1 MSDRKRR
8 YKMVIPFVV
17 LFCLL
22 LFSFTAGAAE
32 SGTRVVRVG
41 YPIQQGF
48 TEIDENGNYSG
59 YTYDYLQE
67 IARYTN
73 WEYEFFTMEGTL
85 NEQLS
90 EMLTMLING
99 DLDLMGAMN
108 YSDGLAAILDYPE
121 YSYGTAHK
129 TLSVLKDNLEY
140 TEFDYES
147 FDNIRVAVVSYDGK
161 EDEKLNSFAKMNGFH
176 VNQVLCSSGEE
187 QSEQLR
193 SGNVDAIL
201 GMDVALRNSEVRV
214 ISRFD
219 SRPFYFGVTKGNQEV
234 AGALN
239 KAMEIITSTNPY
251 LSAEL
256 NKKYFTGDEGL
267 VLSNSELEYIGQK
280 KTIRAGVMLGRAPLQ
295 YQAKNGEIRGISI
308 EVLKYI
314 EEQTGLTYEIVP
326 FHNWEEY
333 SRAVEEGTIDMV
345 IGIVDDY
352 EGAGSDSCALTLP
365 YLSVPLQLIMND
377 KVEKLADMSGKK
389 LALQKSL
396 LKEQN
401 TAGEVLYYDN
411 IEGCMEAVHKGEA
424 DYCYGNSYAVQY
436 YMAGHNYK
444 NLLTFAQSEN
454 WSQKYCFGIRRPV
467 DIMLLSIMNKVIRVL
482 PEERINRFLYEN
494 AYDAGDLTFSEYVL
508 RNPEQSVLYLALFL
522 LVVITAVFIT
532 VEIARRRNMARKA
545 LENQRYEQL
554 SELSNEFL
562 YEYNIRE
569 GTLNLTEQTAGFLGC
584 GRKIQ
589 KPETMVQ
596 KYPVFGYMISQEEN
610 NTEHECLLPG
620 GKVRWLK
627 VISKMVLD
635 TTGRPWYA
643 VGKLIDIQMEREIK
657 TQLEARAQRDSL
669 TGVYNSAT
677 SHQLMRQVLEE
688 EDRNG
693 TGAMIIMD
701 IDYFKQINDYLGHYT
716 GDQVLKETAEILQ
729 ACFRTDDI
737 VGRLGGDEFVVFMK
751 AVSDSEIVKQRC
763 TEVLD
768 RVKEV
773 TMEKHGK
780 EVTLSIGAAMA
791 GGETDYDVLYR
802 KADQALYQIKKHGR
816 SGVLVME

>member
-8 YKMVIPFVV
+8 YKMVIPFVI

-620 GKVRWLK
+620 GNVRWLK

>member
-1 MSDRKRR
+1 
-8 YKMVIPFVV
+8 
-17 LFCLL
+17 
-22 LFSFTAGAAE
+22 
-32 SGTRVVRVG
+32 
-41 YPIQQGF
+41 
-48 TEIDENGNYSG
+48 
-59 YTYDYLQE
+59 
-67 IARYTN
+67 
-73 WEYEFFTMEGTL
+73 
-85 NEQLS
+85 
-90 EMLTMLING
+90 
-99 DLDLMGAMN
+99 
-108 YSDGLAAILDYPE
+108 
-121 YSYGTAHK
+121 
-129 TLSVLKDNLEY
+129 
-140 TEFDYES
+140 
-147 FDNIRVAVVSYDGK
+147 
-161 EDEKLNSFAKMNGFH
+161 
-176 VNQVLCSSGEE
+176 
-187 QSEQLR
+187 
-193 SGNVDAIL
+193 
-201 GMDVALRNSEVRV
+201 
-214 ISRFD
+214 
-219 SRPFYFGVTKGNQEV
+219 
-234 AGALN
+234 
-239 KAMEIITSTNPY
+239 
-251 LSAEL
+251 
-256 NKKYFTGDEGL
+256 
-267 VLSNSELEYIGQK
+267 
-280 KTIRAGVMLGRAPLQ
+280 MLGRAPLQ

-308 EVLKYI
+308 AVLKYI
-314 EEQTGLTYEIVP
+314 EEQTGLTFEIIP
-326 FHNWEEY
+326 FYNWEEY
-333 SRAVEEGTIDMV
+333 SRAVEEGTVDMAV
-345 IGIVDDY
+345 GIVDDY
-352 EGAGSDSCALTLP
+352 EGTGTVSCALTVP

-377 KVEKLADMSGKK
+377 KVEKLADMSGKR

-454 WSQKYCFGIRRPV
+454 SSQKYCFGIRRPV

-494 AYDAGDLTFSEYVL
+494 VYDSGDLTFSEYVM

-522 LVVITAVFIT
+522 LVVVTAVFIT

-584 GRKIQ
+584 ERKIQ
-589 KPETMVQ
+589 NPETMEQ
-596 KYPVFGYMISQEEN
+596 KYPVFGYMISQKEN

-620 GKVRWLK
+620 GNVRWLK

-657 TQLEARAQRDSL
+657 TQLEAKAQRDSL

-677 SHQLMRQVLEE
+677 SHQLIRQVLAE

-716 GDQVLKETAEILQ
+716 GDQVLEETAEILQ

-737 VGRLGGDEFVVFMK
+737 AGRLGGDEFVVFMK
-751 AVSDSEIVKQRC
+751 AVSDPEIVKQRC
-763 TEVLD
+763 FEVLD
-768 RVKEV
+768 RVKAV

>member
-1 MSDRKRR
+1 M
-8 YKMVIPFVV
+8 
-17 LFCLL
+17 
-22 LFSFTAGAAE
+22 
-32 SGTRVVRVG
+32 
-41 YPIQQGF
+41 
-48 TEIDENGNYSG
+48 
-59 YTYDYLQE
+59 
-67 IARYTN
+67 
-73 WEYEFFTMEGTL
+73 
-85 NEQLS
+85 
-90 EMLTMLING
+90 
-99 DLDLMGAMN
+99 
-108 YSDGLAAILDYPE
+108 
-121 YSYGTAHK
+121 
-129 TLSVLKDNLEY
+129 
-140 TEFDYES
+140 
-147 FDNIRVAVVSYDGK
+147 AV
-161 EDEKLNSFAKMNGFH
+161 
-176 VNQVLCSSGEE
+176 
-187 QSEQLR
+187 
-193 SGNVDAIL
+193 
-201 GMDVALRNSEVRV
+201 
-214 ISRFD
+214 
-219 SRPFYFGVTKGNQEV
+219 
-234 AGALN
+234 
-239 KAMEIITSTNPY
+239 
-251 LSAEL
+251 
-256 NKKYFTGDEGL
+256 
-267 VLSNSELEYIGQK
+267 
-280 KTIRAGVMLGRAPLQ
+280 
-295 YQAKNGEIRGISI
+295 
-308 EVLKYI
+308 
-314 EEQTGLTYEIVP
+314 
-326 FHNWEEY
+326 
-333 SRAVEEGTIDMV
+333 
-345 IGIVDDY
+345 GIVDDY
-352 EGAGSDSCALTLP
+352 EGTGSDSCALTVP

-377 KVEKLADMSGKK
+377 KVEKLADMSGKR

-454 WSQKYCFGIRRPV
+454 SSQKYCFGIRRPV

-494 AYDAGDLTFSEYVL
+494 VYDSGDLTFSEYVM

-522 LVVITAVFIT
+522 LVVVTAVFIT

-584 GRKIQ
+584 ERKIQ
-589 KPETMVQ
+589 NPETMEQ
-596 KYPVFGYMISQEEN
+596 KYPVFGSMISQKEN

-620 GKVRWLK
+620 GNVRWLK

-657 TQLEARAQRDSL
+657 TQLEAKAQRDSL

-677 SHQLMRQVLEE
+677 SHQLIRQVLAE

-716 GDQVLKETAEILQ
+716 GDQVLEETAEILQ

-737 VGRLGGDEFVVFMK
+737 AGRLGGDEFVVFMK
-751 AVSDSEIVKQRC
+751 AVSDPEIVKQRC
-763 TEVLD
+763 FEVLD
-768 RVKEV
+768 RVKAV

>member
-589 KPETMVQ
+589 KPETMAQ

>member
-8 YKMVIPFVV
+8 YKMMIPFVV

-41 YPIQQGF
+41 YPIQPGF

-73 WEYEFFTMEGTL
+73 WEYDFVTMEGSLSDQL
-85 NEQLS
+85 NGL
-90 EMLTMLING
+90 LTMLLNG
-99 DLDLMGAMN
+99 EIDLMGAMN
-108 YSDGLAAILDYPE
+108 YSEGLAKSFDYPE

-129 TLSVLKDNLEY
+129 TISVLKDNLEY
-140 TEFDYES
+140 TEFDYDS
-147 FDNIRVAVVSYDGK
+147 FDNIRIAVVSLDGL
-161 EDEKLNSFAKMNGFH
+161 EDEKLNSFAKMNGFR
-176 VNQVLCSSGEE
+176 VKQVLCHTSK
-187 QSEQLR
+187 EQLEKLEA
-193 SGNVDAIL
+193 GEVDAIL
-201 GMDVALRNSEVRV
+201 GMDVALKDKELRV

-234 AGALN
+234 AGELN
-239 KAMEIITSTNPY
+239 KAMEIITSTNSY

-256 NKKYFTGDEGL
+256 NKKYFTGNDGL
-267 VLSNSELEYIGQK
+267 VLSNSELEYIEQK
-280 KTIRAGVMLGRAPLQ
+280 KNVRAGVMLGRAPLQ
-295 YQAKNGEIRGISI
+295 YQAKNGEIKGISI
-308 EVLKYI
+308 EILKYI
-314 EEQTGLTYEIVP
+314 EDLTGLKYEIVP

-333 SRAVEEGTIDMV
+333 SKAMKEGTIDLV
-345 IGIVDDY
+345 VGIVDDY
-352 EGAGSDSCALTLP
+352 EEIEAGSCALTLP

-377 KVEKLADMSGKK
+377 KVEKLADMSENR

-396 LKEQN
+396 QGDQSVQ
-401 TAGEVLYYDN
+401 GEVLYYDS
-411 IEGCMEAVHKGEA
+411 IEECIDAVHKGVA

-436 YMAGHNYK
+436 YMASHNYK
-444 NLLTFAQSEN
+444 NLLTFVQSET

-494 AYDAGDLTFSEYVL
+494 AYDAGDLTFTEYVM
-508 RNPEQSVLYLALFL
+508 RNPEQSVLYLSLFL
-522 LVVITAVFIT
+522 LVVVTAVFIT

-569 GTLNLTEQTAGFLGC
+569 GSLNLTEQTAGFLGC
-584 GRKIQ
+584 ERKIQ
-589 KPETMVQ
+589 NPETMEQ
-596 KYPVFGYMISQEEN
+596 KYPVFGYMITQEEN

-620 GKVRWLK
+620 GNVRWLK

-657 TQLEARAQRDSL
+657 TQLEAKAQRDSL

-677 SHQLMRQVLEE
+677 SHQLMRQVLVE

-716 GDQVLKETAEILQ
+716 GDQVLEETAEILQ

-737 VGRLGGDEFVVFMK
+737 VGRLGGDEFMVFMK
-751 AVSDSEIVKQRC
+751 AVSDPEIVKQRC
-763 TEVLD
+763 IEVLD
-768 RVKEV
+768 RVKAV

-780 EVTLSIGAAMA
+780 EVTLSIGVAMA

>member
-85 NEQLS
+85 DEQLS

-108 YSDGLAAILDYPE
+108 YTDGLAAILDYPE

-147 FDNIRVAVVSYDGK
+147 FDNIRVAVVSFDGK

-176 VNQVLCSSGEE
+176 VNQVLCSTEE
-187 QSEQLR
+187 KQLELLR
-193 SGNVDAIL
+193 AGNVDAML
-201 GMDVALRNSEVRV
+201 GMDVALRNSELRV

-219 SRPFYFGVTKGNQEV
+219 SRLFYFGVTKGNQEV

-239 KAMEIITSTNPY
+239 KAMEIITTTNPY

-256 NKKYFTGDEGL
+256 NKKYFTGEEGL
-267 VLSNSELEYIGQK
+267 VLSNSELEYIGRK

-345 IGIVDDY
+345 IGIADDY
-352 EGAGSDSCALTLP
+352 EGTGSDSCALTLP

-377 KVEKLADMSGKK
+377 KVEKLADMSGNR

-396 LKEQN
+396 LKDSISME
-401 TAGEVLYYDN
+401 EVLYYDN
-411 IEGCMEAVHKGEA
+411 TEGCMEAVHKGEA
-424 DYCYGNSYAVQY
+424 DYCYGNSYAVQFY
-436 YMAGHNYK
+436 IASHNYK

-454 WSQKYCFGIRRPV
+454 WTQKYCFGIRRPV

-482 PEERINRFLYEN
+482 PEESINRFLYEN
-494 AYDAGDLTFSEYVL
+494 AYDAGELTLSEYVM
-508 RNPEQSVLYLALFL
+508 RNPEQSVLYMALFL
-522 LVVITAVFIT
+522 LVVVTAVFIT

-569 GTLNLTEQTAGFLGC
+569 GALNLTEQTAGFLGC

-589 KPETMVQ
+589 NPETMEQ
-596 KYPVFGYMISQEEN
+596 RYPVFGYMISQKEN

-620 GKVRWLK
+620 GNVRWLK

-657 TQLEARAQRDSL
+657 TQLEAKAQRDSL

-677 SHQLMRQVLEE
+677 SHQLMRQVLVE

-716 GDQVLKETAEILQ
+716 GDQVLEETAEILQ

-751 AVSDSEIVKQRC
+751 TVSDPEIVKQRC

-768 RVKEV
+768 RVKDV

-791 GGETDYDVLYR
+791 GGEMDYDVLYR

>member
-333 SRAVEEGTIDMV
+333 SRAVEEGTVDMV

>member
-1 MSDRKRR
+1 MSDRKWR
-8 YKMVIPFVV
+8 YKMVIPFAA

-32 SGTRVVRVG
+32 NGTRVVRVG

-85 NEQLS
+85 DEQLS

-108 YSDGLAAILDYPE
+108 YTDGLAAILDYPE

-176 VNQVLCSSGEE
+176 VNQVLCSTSAE

-193 SGNVDAIL
+193 SGNVDAML
-201 GMDVALRNSEVRV
+201 GMDVALENSELRV

-267 VLSNSELEYIGQK
+267 VLSNSELEYIGRK

-314 EEQTGLTYEIVP
+314 EEQTGLMYEIVP

-352 EGAGSDSCALTLP
+352 EGTGADSCALTLP
-365 YLSVPLQLIMND
+365 YLSVSLQLIMND
-377 KVEKLADMSGKK
+377 KVENLAKMSGKR

-396 LKEQN
+396 LKDQD
-401 TAGEVLYYDN
+401 TTGEPLYYDS
-411 IEGCMEAVHKGEA
+411 IEECMEAVHKGEA

-436 YMAGHNYK
+436 YLAAHNYK

-454 WSQKYCFGIRRPV
+454 WTQKYCFGIRRPV

-482 PEERINRFLYEN
+482 PEDRVNHFLYEN
-494 AYDAGDLTFSEYVL
+494 VYDAGDLTFSEYVM

-522 LVVITAVFIT
+522 LVVVTAVFIT

-569 GTLNLTEQTAGFLGC
+569 GILNLTEQTAGFLGC
-584 GRKIQ
+584 ERKIQ
-589 KPETMVQ
+589 NPETMKQ
-596 KYPVFGYMISQEEN
+596 KFPVFSYMISQEEN

-620 GKVRWLK
+620 GNVRWLK

-657 TQLEARAQRDSL
+657 DQLEAKAQRDSL

-677 SHQLMRQVLEE
+677 SHQLMRQVLVE

-693 TGAMIIMD
+693 AGAMIIMD

-716 GDQVLKETAEILQ
+716 GDQVLEETAEILQ
-729 ACFRTDDI
+729 ACFRTEDI

-751 AVSDSEIVKQRC
+751 AVSDPEIVKQRC

-791 GGETDYDVLYR
+791 GGEKDYDVLYR

-816 SGVLVME
+816 SGVLVVE

>member
-508 RNPEQSVLYLALFL
+508 RNPEQSVLCW
-522 LVVITAVFIT
+522 
-532 VEIARRRNMARKA
+532 
-545 LENQRYEQL
+545 
-554 SELSNEFL
+554 S
-562 YEYNIRE
+562 
-569 GTLNLTEQTAGFLGC
+569 
-584 GRKIQ
+584 
-589 KPETMVQ
+589 
-596 KYPVFGYMISQEEN
+596 
-610 NTEHECLLPG
+610 
-620 GKVRWLK
+620 
-627 VISKMVLD
+627 
-635 TTGRPWYA
+635 
-643 VGKLIDIQMEREIK
+643 
-657 TQLEARAQRDSL
+657 
-669 TGVYNSAT
+669 
-677 SHQLMRQVLEE
+677 
-688 EDRNG
+688 
-693 TGAMIIMD
+693 
-701 IDYFKQINDYLGHYT
+701 
-716 GDQVLKETAEILQ
+716 
-729 ACFRTDDI
+729 
-737 VGRLGGDEFVVFMK
+737 
-751 AVSDSEIVKQRC
+751 
-763 TEVLD
+763 
-768 RVKEV
+768 
-773 TMEKHGK
+773 
-780 EVTLSIGAAMA
+780 
-791 GGETDYDVLYR
+791 
-802 KADQALYQIKKHGR
+802 
-816 SGVLVME
+816 

>member
-8 YKMVIPFVV
+8 YKMVSPFVV

-85 NEQLS
+85 DEQLS

-147 FDNIRVAVVSYDGK
+147 FDNIRVAVVSFDGR

-176 VNQVLCSSGEE
+176 VNQVLCSTGEE
-187 QSEQLR
+187 SLEQLHA
-193 SGNVDAIL
+193 GNVDAML
-201 GMDVALRNSEVRV
+201 GMDVALRNSELRV

-239 KAMEIITSTNPY
+239 KAMEIITTTNPY

-267 VLSNSELEYIGQK
+267 VLSNSELEYIGRK

-333 SRAVEEGTIDMV
+333 SRAVEEGTVDMV

-352 EGAGSDSCALTLP
+352 EGTGSDSCALTLP

-377 KVEKLADMSGKK
+377 KVEKLADMSGKR

-411 IEGCMEAVHKGEA
+411 IEGCMEAVHEGDA

-494 AYDAGDLTFSEYVL
+494 AYDAGDLTLTEYVM

-522 LVVITAVFIT
+522 LVVVTAVFIT

-584 GRKIQ
+584 ERKIQ
-589 KPETMVQ
+589 NPETMEQ

-620 GKVRWLK
+620 GNVRWLK

-657 TQLEARAQRDSL
+657 TQLEAKAQRDSL

-677 SHQLMRQVLEE
+677 SHQLIRQVLAE

-716 GDQVLKETAEILQ
+716 GDQVLEETAEILQ

-751 AVSDSEIVKQRC
+751 AVSDPEIVKQRC
-763 TEVLD
+763 CEVLD
-768 RVKEV
+768 RVKDV

>member
-1 MSDRKRR
+1 MSDRKWR
-8 YKMVIPFVV
+8 YKMVIPFAA

-32 SGTRVVRVG
+32 NGTRVVRVG

-85 NEQLS
+85 DEQLS

-108 YSDGLAAILDYPE
+108 YTDGLAAILDYPE

-176 VNQVLCSSGEE
+176 VNQVLCSTSAE

-193 SGNVDAIL
+193 SGNVDAML
-201 GMDVALRNSEVRV
+201 GMDVALENSELRV

-267 VLSNSELEYIGQK
+267 VLSNSELEYIGRK

-314 EEQTGLTYEIVP
+314 EEQTGLMYEIVP

-352 EGAGSDSCALTLP
+352 EGTGADSCALTLP
-365 YLSVPLQLIMND
+365 YLSVSLQLIMND
-377 KVEKLADMSGKK
+377 KVENLAKMSGKR

-396 LKEQN
+396 LKDQD
-401 TAGEVLYYDN
+401 TTGEPLYYDS
-411 IEGCMEAVHKGEA
+411 IEECMEAVHKGEA

-436 YMAGHNYK
+436 YLAAHNYK

-454 WSQKYCFGIRRPV
+454 WTQKYCFGIRRPV

-482 PEERINRFLYEN
+482 PEDRVNHFLYEN
-494 AYDAGDLTFSEYVL
+494 VYDAGDLTFSEYVM

-522 LVVITAVFIT
+522 LAVVTAVFIT

-569 GTLNLTEQTAGFLGC
+569 GILNLTEQTAGFLGC
-584 GRKIQ
+584 ERKIQ
-589 KPETMVQ
+589 NPETMKQ
-596 KYPVFGYMISQEEN
+596 KFPVFSYMISQEEN

-620 GKVRWLK
+620 GNVRWLK

-657 TQLEARAQRDSL
+657 DQLEAKAQRDSL

-677 SHQLMRQVLEE
+677 SHQLMRQVLVE

-693 TGAMIIMD
+693 AGAMIIMD

-716 GDQVLKETAEILQ
+716 GDQVLEETAEILQ
-729 ACFRTDDI
+729 ACFRTEDI

-751 AVSDSEIVKQRC
+751 AVSDPEIVKQRC

-791 GGETDYDVLYR
+791 GGEKDYDVLYR

-816 SGVLVME
+816 SGVLVVE

>member
-1 MSDRKRR
+1 MSDRKWR
-8 YKMVIPFVV
+8 YKMVIPFAA

-32 SGTRVVRVG
+32 NGTRVVRVG

-85 NEQLS
+85 DEQLS

-108 YSDGLAAILDYPE
+108 YTDGLAAILDYPE

-176 VNQVLCSSGEE
+176 VNQVLCSTSAE

-193 SGNVDAIL
+193 SGNVDAML
-201 GMDVALRNSEVRV
+201 GMDVALENSELRV

-267 VLSNSELEYIGQK
+267 VLSNSELEYIGRK

-314 EEQTGLTYEIVP
+314 EEQTGLMYEIVP

-352 EGAGSDSCALTLP
+352 EGTGADSCALTLP
-365 YLSVPLQLIMND
+365 YLSVSLQLIMND
-377 KVEKLADMSGKK
+377 KVENLAKMSGKR

-396 LKEQN
+396 LKDQD
-401 TAGEVLYYDN
+401 TTGEPLYYDS
-411 IEGCMEAVHKGEA
+411 IEECMEAVHKGEA

-436 YMAGHNYK
+436 YLAAHNYK

-454 WSQKYCFGIRRPV
+454 WTQKYCFGIRRPV

-482 PEERINRFLYEN
+482 PEDRVNHFLYEN
-494 AYDAGDLTFSEYVL
+494 VYDAGDLTFSEYVM

-522 LVVITAVFIT
+522 LAVVTAVFIT

-569 GTLNLTEQTAGFLGC
+569 GILNLTEQTAGFLGC
-584 GRKIQ
+584 ERKIQ
-589 KPETMVQ
+589 NPETMKQ
-596 KYPVFGYMISQEEN
+596 KFPVFSYMISQEEN

-620 GKVRWLK
+620 GNVRWLK

-657 TQLEARAQRDSL
+657 DQLEAKAQRDSL

-677 SHQLMRQVLEE
+677 SHQLMRQVLVE

-693 TGAMIIMD
+693 AGAMIIMD

-716 GDQVLKETAEILQ
+716 GDQVLEETAEILQ
-729 ACFRTDDI
+729 ACFRTEDI

-751 AVSDSEIVKQRC
+751 AVSDPEIVKQRC

-791 GGETDYDVLYR
+791 GGEKDYDVLYR

-816 SGVLVME
+816 SGGLVME

>member
-1 MSDRKRR
+1 MSDRKWR
-8 YKMVIPFVV
+8 YKMVIPFAA

-32 SGTRVVRVG
+32 NGTRVVRVG

-85 NEQLS
+85 DEQLS

-108 YSDGLAAILDYPE
+108 YTDGLAAILDYPE

-176 VNQVLCSSGEE
+176 VNQVLCSTSAE

-201 GMDVALRNSEVRV
+201 GMDVALENSELRV

-267 VLSNSELEYIGQK
+267 VLSNSELEYIGRK

-314 EEQTGLTYEIVP
+314 EEQTGLMYEIVP

-352 EGAGSDSCALTLP
+352 EGTGADSCALTLP
-365 YLSVPLQLIMND
+365 YLSVSLQLIMND
-377 KVEKLADMSGKK
+377 KVENLAKMSGKR

-396 LKEQN
+396 LKDQD
-401 TAGEVLYYDN
+401 TTGEPLYYDS
-411 IEGCMEAVHKGEA
+411 IEECMEAVHKGEA

-436 YMAGHNYK
+436 YLAAHNYK

-454 WSQKYCFGIRRPV
+454 WTQKYCFGIRRPV

-482 PEERINRFLYEN
+482 PEDRVNHFLYEN
-494 AYDAGDLTFSEYVL
+494 VYDAGDLTFSEYVM

-522 LVVITAVFIT
+522 LAVVTAVFIT

-569 GTLNLTEQTAGFLGC
+569 GILNLTEQTAGFLGC
-584 GRKIQ
+584 ERKIQ
-589 KPETMVQ
+589 NPETMKQ
-596 KYPVFGYMISQEEN
+596 KFPVFSYMISQEEN

-620 GKVRWLK
+620 GNVRWLK

-657 TQLEARAQRDSL
+657 DQLEAKAQRDSL

-677 SHQLMRQVLEE
+677 SHQLMRQVLVE

-693 TGAMIIMD
+693 AGAMIIMD

-716 GDQVLKETAEILQ
+716 GDQVLEETAEILQ
-729 ACFRTDDI
+729 ACFRTEDI

-751 AVSDSEIVKQRC
+751 AVSDPEIVKQRC

-791 GGETDYDVLYR
+791 GGEKDYDVLYR

-816 SGVLVME
+816 SGVLVVE

>member
-8 YKMVIPFVV
+8 YKMVFPFVV

-85 NEQLS
+85 DEQLS

-108 YSDGLAAILDYPE
+108 YTDGLAAILDYPE

-147 FDNIRVAVVSYDGK
+147 FDNIRVAVVSFDGK

-176 VNQVLCSSGEE
+176 VNQVLCSTEE
-187 QSEQLR
+187 KQLELLR
-193 SGNVDAIL
+193 AGNVDAML
-201 GMDVALRNSEVRV
+201 GMDVALRNSELRV

-219 SRPFYFGVTKGNQEV
+219 SRLFYFGVTKGNQEV

-239 KAMEIITSTNPY
+239 KAMEIITTTNPY

-256 NKKYFTGDEGL
+256 NKKYFTGEEGL
-267 VLSNSELEYIGQK
+267 VLSNSELEYIGRK

-345 IGIVDDY
+345 IGIADDY
-352 EGAGSDSCALTLP
+352 EGTGSDSCALTLP

-377 KVEKLADMSGKK
+377 KVEKLADMSGNR

-396 LKEQN
+396 LKDSISME
-401 TAGEVLYYDN
+401 EVLYYDN
-411 IEGCMEAVHKGEA
+411 TEGCMEAVHKGEA
-424 DYCYGNSYAVQY
+424 DYCYGNSYAVQFY
-436 YMAGHNYK
+436 IASHNYK

-454 WSQKYCFGIRRPV
+454 WTQKYCFGIRRPV

-482 PEERINRFLYEN
+482 PEESINRFLYEN
-494 AYDAGDLTFSEYVL
+494 AYDAGDLTLSEYVM
-508 RNPEQSVLYLALFL
+508 RNPEQSVLYMALFL
-522 LVVITAVFIT
+522 LVVVTAVFIT

-569 GTLNLTEQTAGFLGC
+569 GALNLTEQTAGFLGC

-589 KPETMVQ
+589 NPETMEQ
-596 KYPVFGYMISQEEN
+596 RYPVFGYMISQKEN

-620 GKVRWLK
+620 GNVRWLK

-657 TQLEARAQRDSL
+657 TQLEAKAQRDSL

-677 SHQLMRQVLEE
+677 SHQLMRQVLVE

-716 GDQVLKETAEILQ
+716 GDQVLEETAEILQ

-751 AVSDSEIVKQRC
+751 TVSDPEIVKQRC

-768 RVKEV
+768 RVKDV

-791 GGETDYDVLYR
+791 GGEMDYDVLYR

>member
-1 MSDRKRR
+1 MSDRKWR
-8 YKMVIPFVV
+8 YKMVIPFAA

-32 SGTRVVRVG
+32 NGTRVVRVG

-85 NEQLS
+85 DEQLS

-108 YSDGLAAILDYPE
+108 YTDGLAAILDYPE

-176 VNQVLCSSGEE
+176 VNQVLCSTSAE

-193 SGNVDAIL
+193 SGNVDAML
-201 GMDVALRNSEVRV
+201 GMDVALENSELRV

-267 VLSNSELEYIGQK
+267 VLSNSELEYIGRK

-314 EEQTGLTYEIVP
+314 EEQTGLMYEIVP

-352 EGAGSDSCALTLP
+352 EGTGADSCALTLP
-365 YLSVPLQLIMND
+365 YLSVSLQLIMND
-377 KVEKLADMSGKK
+377 KVENLAKMSGKR

-396 LKEQN
+396 LKDQD
-401 TAGEVLYYDN
+401 TTGEPLYYDS
-411 IEGCMEAVHKGEA
+411 IEECMEAVHKGEA

-436 YMAGHNYK
+436 YLAAHNYK

-454 WSQKYCFGIRRPV
+454 WTQKYCFGIRRPV
-467 DIMLLSIMNKVIRVL
+467 L
-482 PEERINRFLYEN
+482 
-494 AYDAGDLTFSEYVL
+494 
-508 RNPEQSVLYLALFL
+508 
-522 LVVITAVFIT
+522 
-532 VEIARRRNMARKA
+532 
-545 LENQRYEQL
+545 
-554 SELSNEFL
+554 
-562 YEYNIRE
+562 
-569 GTLNLTEQTAGFLGC
+569 
-584 GRKIQ
+584 
-589 KPETMVQ
+589 
-596 KYPVFGYMISQEEN
+596 
-610 NTEHECLLPG
+610 
-620 GKVRWLK
+620 
-627 VISKMVLD
+627 
-635 TTGRPWYA
+635 
-643 VGKLIDIQMEREIK
+643 
-657 TQLEARAQRDSL
+657 
-669 TGVYNSAT
+669 
-677 SHQLMRQVLEE
+677 
-688 EDRNG
+688 
-693 TGAMIIMD
+693 
-701 IDYFKQINDYLGHYT
+701 
-716 GDQVLKETAEILQ
+716 
-729 ACFRTDDI
+729 
-737 VGRLGGDEFVVFMK
+737 
-751 AVSDSEIVKQRC
+751 
-763 TEVLD
+763 
-768 RVKEV
+768 
-773 TMEKHGK
+773 
-780 EVTLSIGAAMA
+780 
-791 GGETDYDVLYR
+791 
-802 KADQALYQIKKHGR
+802 
-816 SGVLVME
+816 

>member
-8 YKMVIPFVV
+8 YKMVFPFVV

-85 NEQLS
+85 DEQLS

-108 YSDGLAAILDYPE
+108 YTDGLAAILDYPE

-147 FDNIRVAVVSYDGK
+147 FDNIRVAVVSFDGK

-176 VNQVLCSSGEE
+176 VNQVLCSTEE
-187 QSEQLR
+187 KQLELLR
-193 SGNVDAIL
+193 AGNVDAML
-201 GMDVALRNSEVRV
+201 GMDVALRNSELRV

-219 SRPFYFGVTKGNQEV
+219 SRLFYFGVTKGNQEV

-239 KAMEIITSTNPY
+239 KAMEIITTTNPY

-256 NKKYFTGDEGL
+256 NKKYFTGEEGL
-267 VLSNSELEYIGQK
+267 VLSNSELEYIGRK

-345 IGIVDDY
+345 IGIADDY
-352 EGAGSDSCALTLP
+352 EGTGSDSCALTLP

-377 KVEKLADMSGKK
+377 KVEKLADMSGNR

-396 LKEQN
+396 LKDSISME
-401 TAGEVLYYDN
+401 EVLYYDN
-411 IEGCMEAVHKGEA
+411 TEGCMEAVHKGEA
-424 DYCYGNSYAVQY
+424 DYCYGNSYAVQFY
-436 YMAGHNYK
+436 IASHNYK

-454 WSQKYCFGIRRPV
+454 WAQKYCFGIRRPV

-482 PEERINRFLYEN
+482 PEESINRFLYEN
-494 AYDAGDLTFSEYVL
+494 AYDAGDLTLSEYVM
-508 RNPEQSVLYLALFL
+508 RNPEQSVLYMALFL
-522 LVVITAVFIT
+522 LVVVTAVFIT

-569 GTLNLTEQTAGFLGC
+569 GALNLTEQTAGFLGC

-589 KPETMVQ
+589 NPETMEQ
-596 KYPVFGYMISQEEN
+596 KYPVFGYMISQKEN

-620 GKVRWLK
+620 GNVRWLK

-657 TQLEARAQRDSL
+657 TQLEAKAQRDSL

-677 SHQLMRQVLEE
+677 SHQLMRQVLVE

-716 GDQVLKETAEILQ
+716 GDQVLEETAEILQ

-751 AVSDSEIVKQRC
+751 TVSDPEIVKQRC

-768 RVKEV
+768 RVKDV

-791 GGETDYDVLYR
+791 GGEMDYDVLYR

>member
-8 YKMVIPFVV
+8 YKMMIPFVV

-41 YPIQQGF
+41 YPIQPGF

-85 NEQLS
+85 DEQLS
-90 EMLTMLING
+90 GMLTMLING

-108 YSDGLAAILDYPE
+108 YSDRLAEILDFPE

-147 FDNIRVAVVSYDGK
+147 FDNIRVSVVSFDGK

-176 VNQVLCSSGEE
+176 VNQVLCSTGEE
-187 QSEQLR
+187 SLEQLQA
-193 SGNVDAIL
+193 GNVDAVL
-201 GMDVALRNSEVRV
+201 GMDVALRDSELRV

-239 KAMEIITSTNPY
+239 KAMEIITTTNPY

-267 VLSNSELEYIGQK
+267 VLSNLELEYIGQK

-308 EVLKYI
+308 AVLKYI
-314 EEQTGLTYEIVP
+314 EEQTGLTFEIIP
-326 FHNWEEY
+326 FYNWEEY
-333 SRAVEEGTIDMV
+333 SRAVEEGTVDMAV
-345 IGIVDDY
+345 GIVDDY
-352 EGAGSDSCALTLP
+352 EGTGTVSCALTVP

-377 KVEKLADMSGKK
+377 KVEKLADMSGKR

-454 WSQKYCFGIRRPV
+454 SSQKYCFGIRRPV

-494 AYDAGDLTFSEYVL
+494 VYDSGDLTFSEYVM

-522 LVVITAVFIT
+522 LVVVTAVFIT

-584 GRKIQ
+584 ERKIQ
-589 KPETMVQ
+589 NPETMEQ
-596 KYPVFGYMISQEEN
+596 KYPVFGYMISQKEN

-620 GKVRWLK
+620 GNVRWLK

-657 TQLEARAQRDSL
+657 TQLEAKAQRDSL

-677 SHQLMRQVLEE
+677 SHQLIRQVLAE

-716 GDQVLKETAEILQ
+716 GDQVLEETAEILQ

-737 VGRLGGDEFVVFMK
+737 AGRLGGDEFVVFMK
-751 AVSDSEIVKQRC
+751 AVSDPEIVKQRC
-763 TEVLD
+763 FEVLD
-768 RVKEV
+768 RVKAV

-780 EVTLSIGAAMA
+780 EVTLSIGFP
-791 GGETDYDVLYR
+791 ER
-802 KADQALYQIKKHGR
+802 CSCR
-816 SGVLVME
+816 RRR

>member
-8 YKMVIPFVV
+8 YKMVSPFVV

-85 NEQLS
+85 DEQLS

-108 YSDGLAAILDYPE
+108 YTDGLAAILDYPE

-147 FDNIRVAVVSYDGK
+147 FDNIRVAVVSFDGR

-176 VNQVLCSSGEE
+176 VNQVLCSTGEE
-187 QSEQLR
+187 SLEQLQA
-193 SGNVDAIL
+193 GNVDAML
-201 GMDVALRNSEVRV
+201 GMDVALRNSELRV

-239 KAMEIITSTNPY
+239 KAMEIITTTNPY

-267 VLSNSELEYIGQK
+267 VLSNSELEYIGRK

-333 SRAVEEGTIDMV
+333 SRAVEEGTVDMV

-352 EGAGSDSCALTLP
+352 EGTGSDSCALTLP

-377 KVEKLADMSGKK
+377 KVEKLADMSGKR

-401 TAGEVLYYDN
+401 TGGEVLYYDN
-411 IEGCMEAVHKGEA
+411 IEGCMEAVHEGDA

-436 YMAGHNYK
+436 YMAGHDYK

-494 AYDAGDLTFSEYVL
+494 AYDAGELTFSEYVM

-522 LVVITAVFIT
+522 LVVVTAVFIT

-584 GRKIQ
+584 ERKIQ
-589 KPETMVQ
+589 NPETMEQ
-596 KYPVFGYMISQEEN
+596 KYPVFGYMISQKEN

-620 GKVRWLK
+620 GNVRWLK

-657 TQLEARAQRDSL
+657 TQLEAKAQRDSL

-677 SHQLMRQVLEE
+677 SHQLIRQVLAE

-716 GDQVLKETAEILQ
+716 GDQVLEETAEILQ

-751 AVSDSEIVKQRC
+751 AVSDPEIVKQRC
-763 TEVLD
+763 CEVLD
-768 RVKEV
+768 RVKDV

-816 SGVLVME
+816 SGVLVLE

>member
-1 MSDRKRR
+1 
-8 YKMVIPFVV
+8 MVIPFAA

-32 SGTRVVRVG
+32 NGTRVVRVG

-85 NEQLS
+85 DEQLS

-108 YSDGLAAILDYPE
+108 YTDGLAAILDYPE

-176 VNQVLCSSGEE
+176 VNQVLCSTSAE

-193 SGNVDAIL
+193 SGNVDAML
-201 GMDVALRNSEVRV
+201 GMDVALENSELRV

-267 VLSNSELEYIGQK
+267 VLSNSELEYIGRK

-314 EEQTGLTYEIVP
+314 EEQTGLMYEIVP

-352 EGAGSDSCALTLP
+352 EGTGADSCALTLP
-365 YLSVPLQLIMND
+365 YLSVSLQLIMND
-377 KVEKLADMSGKK
+377 KVENLAKMSGKR

-396 LKEQN
+396 LKDQD
-401 TAGEVLYYDN
+401 TTGEPLYYDS
-411 IEGCMEAVHKGEA
+411 IEECMEAVHKGEA

-436 YMAGHNYK
+436 YLAAHNYK

-454 WSQKYCFGIRRPV
+454 WTQKYCFGIRRPV

-482 PEERINRFLYEN
+482 PEDRVNHFLYEN
-494 AYDAGDLTFSEYVL
+494 VYDAGDLTFSEYVM

-522 LVVITAVFIT
+522 LAVVTAVFIT

-569 GTLNLTEQTAGFLGC
+569 GILNLTEQTAGFLGC
-584 GRKIQ
+584 ERKIQ
-589 KPETMVQ
+589 NPETMKQ
-596 KYPVFGYMISQEEN
+596 KFPVFSYMISQEEN

-620 GKVRWLK
+620 GNVRWLK

-657 TQLEARAQRDSL
+657 DQLEAKAQRDSL

-677 SHQLMRQVLEE
+677 SHQLMRQVLVE

-693 TGAMIIMD
+693 AGAMIIMD

-716 GDQVLKETAEILQ
+716 GDQVLEETAEILQ
-729 ACFRTDDI
+729 ACFRTEDI

-751 AVSDSEIVKQRC
+751 AVSDPEIVKQRC

-791 GGETDYDVLYR
+791 GGEKDYDVLYR

-816 SGVLVME
+816 SGVLVVE

>member
-8 YKMVIPFVV
+8 YKMMIPFVV

-41 YPIQQGF
+41 YPIQPGF

-85 NEQLS
+85 DEQLS
-90 EMLTMLING
+90 GMLTMLING

-108 YSDGLAAILDYPE
+108 YSDRLAEILDFPE

-147 FDNIRVAVVSYDGK
+147 FDNIRVSVVSFDGK

-176 VNQVLCSSGEE
+176 VNQVLCSKGEE
-187 QSEQLR
+187 SLEKLE
-193 SGNVDAIL
+193 SGNVDAVL
-201 GMDVALRNSEVRV
+201 GMDVALRDSELRV

-239 KAMEIITSTNPY
+239 KAMEIITTTNPY

-267 VLSNSELEYIGQK
+267 VLSNLELEYIGQK

-308 EVLKYI
+308 AVLKYI
-314 EEQTGLTYEIVP
+314 EEQTGLTFEIIP
-326 FHNWEEY
+326 FYIWEEY
-333 SRAVEEGTIDMV
+333 SRAVEEGTVDMAV
-345 IGIVDDY
+345 GIVDDY
-352 EGAGSDSCALTLP
+352 EGTGTVSCALTVP

-377 KVEKLADMSGKK
+377 KVEKLADMSGKR

-454 WSQKYCFGIRRPV
+454 SSQKYCFGIRRPV

-494 AYDAGDLTFSEYVL
+494 VYDSGDLTFSEYVM

-522 LVVITAVFIT
+522 LVVVTAVFIT

-584 GRKIQ
+584 ERKIQ
-589 KPETMVQ
+589 NPETMEQ
-596 KYPVFGYMISQEEN
+596 KYPVFGYMISQKEN

-620 GKVRWLK
+620 GNVRWLK

-657 TQLEARAQRDSL
+657 TQLEAKAQRDSL

-677 SHQLMRQVLEE
+677 SHQLIRQVLAE

-716 GDQVLKETAEILQ
+716 GDQVLEETAEILQ

-737 VGRLGGDEFVVFMK
+737 AGRLGGDEFVVFMK
-751 AVSDSEIVKQRC
+751 AVSDPEIVKQRC
-763 TEVLD
+763 FEVLD
-768 RVKEV
+768 RVKAV

>member
-1 MSDRKRR
+1 MSDRKWR
-8 YKMVIPFVV
+8 YKMMIPFAA

-32 SGTRVVRVG
+32 NGTRVVRVG

-85 NEQLS
+85 DEQLS

-108 YSDGLAAILDYPE
+108 YTDGLAAILDYPE

-176 VNQVLCSSGEE
+176 VNQVLCSTSAE

-193 SGNVDAIL
+193 SGNVDAML
-201 GMDVALRNSEVRV
+201 GMDVALENSELRV

-267 VLSNSELEYIGQK
+267 VLSNSELEYIGRK

-314 EEQTGLTYEIVP
+314 EEQTGLMYEIVP

-352 EGAGSDSCALTLP
+352 EGTGADSCALTLP
-365 YLSVPLQLIMND
+365 YLSVSLQLIMND
-377 KVEKLADMSGKK
+377 KVENLAKMSGKR

-396 LKEQN
+396 LKDQD
-401 TAGEVLYYDN
+401 TTGEPLYYDS
-411 IEGCMEAVHKGEA
+411 IEECMEAVHKGEA

-436 YMAGHNYK
+436 YLAAHNYK

-454 WSQKYCFGIRRPV
+454 WTQKYCFGIRRPV

-482 PEERINRFLYEN
+482 PEDRVNHFLYEN
-494 AYDAGDLTFSEYVL
+494 VYDAGDLTFSEYVM

-522 LVVITAVFIT
+522 LVVVTAVFIT

-569 GTLNLTEQTAGFLGC
+569 GILNLTEQTAGFLGC
-584 GRKIQ
+584 ERKIQ
-589 KPETMVQ
+589 NPETMKQ
-596 KYPVFGYMISQEEN
+596 KFPVFSYMISQEEN

-620 GKVRWLK
+620 GNVRWLK

-657 TQLEARAQRDSL
+657 DQLEAKAQRDSL

-677 SHQLMRQVLEE
+677 SHQLMRQVLVE

-693 TGAMIIMD
+693 AGAMIIMD

-716 GDQVLKETAEILQ
+716 GDQVLEETAEILQ
-729 ACFRTDDI
+729 ACFRTEDI

-751 AVSDSEIVKQRC
+751 AVSDPEIVKQRC

-768 RVKEV
+768 RVKDV

-791 GGETDYDVLYR
+791 GGEKDYDVLYR

-816 SGVLVME
+816 SGVLVVE

>member
-1 MSDRKRR
+1 MSDRKWR
-8 YKMVIPFVV
+8 YKMMIPFAA

-32 SGTRVVRVG
+32 NGTRVVRVG

-85 NEQLS
+85 DEQLS

-108 YSDGLAAILDYPE
+108 YTDGLAAILDYPE

-176 VNQVLCSSGEE
+176 VNQVLCSTSAE

-193 SGNVDAIL
+193 SGNVDAML
-201 GMDVALRNSEVRV
+201 GMDVALENSELRV

-267 VLSNSELEYIGQK
+267 VLSNSELEYIGRK

-314 EEQTGLTYEIVP
+314 EEQTGLMYEIVP

-352 EGAGSDSCALTLP
+352 EGTGADSCALTLP
-365 YLSVPLQLIMND
+365 YLSVSLQLIMND
-377 KVEKLADMSGKK
+377 KVENLAKMSGKR

-396 LKEQN
+396 LKDQD
-401 TAGEVLYYDN
+401 TTGEPLYYDS
-411 IEGCMEAVHKGEA
+411 IEECMEAVHKGEA

-436 YMAGHNYK
+436 YLAAHNYK

-454 WSQKYCFGIRRPV
+454 WTQKYCFGIRRPV

-482 PEERINRFLYEN
+482 PEDRVNHFLYEN
-494 AYDAGDLTFSEYVL
+494 VYDAGDLTFSEYVM

-522 LVVITAVFIT
+522 LAVVTAVFIT

-569 GTLNLTEQTAGFLGC
+569 GILNLTEQTAGFLGC
-584 GRKIQ
+584 ERKIQ
-589 KPETMVQ
+589 NPETMKQ
-596 KYPVFGYMISQEEN
+596 KFPVFSYMISQEEN

-620 GKVRWLK
+620 GNVRWLK

-657 TQLEARAQRDSL
+657 DQLEAKAQRDSL

-677 SHQLMRQVLEE
+677 SHQLMRQVLVE

-693 TGAMIIMD
+693 AGAMIIMD

-716 GDQVLKETAEILQ
+716 GDQVLEETAEILQ
-729 ACFRTDDI
+729 ACFRTEDI

-751 AVSDSEIVKQRC
+751 AVSDPEIVKQRC

-791 GGETDYDVLYR
+791 GGEKDYDVLYR

-816 SGVLVME
+816 SGVLVVE

>member
-1 MSDRKRR
+1 M
-8 YKMVIPFVV
+8 IPFAA

-32 SGTRVVRVG
+32 NGTRVVRVG

-85 NEQLS
+85 DEQLS

-108 YSDGLAAILDYPE
+108 YTDGLAAILDYPE

-176 VNQVLCSSGEE
+176 VNQVLCSTSAE

-193 SGNVDAIL
+193 SGNVDAML
-201 GMDVALRNSEVRV
+201 GMDVALENSELRV

-267 VLSNSELEYIGQK
+267 VLSNSELEYIGRK

-314 EEQTGLTYEIVP
+314 EEQTGLMYEIVP

-352 EGAGSDSCALTLP
+352 EGTGADSCALTLP
-365 YLSVPLQLIMND
+365 YLSVSLQLIMND
-377 KVEKLADMSGKK
+377 KVENLAKMSGKR

-396 LKEQN
+396 LKDQD
-401 TAGEVLYYDN
+401 TTGEPLYYDS
-411 IEGCMEAVHKGEA
+411 IEECMEAVHKGEA

-436 YMAGHNYK
+436 YLAAHNYK

-454 WSQKYCFGIRRPV
+454 WTQKYCFGIRRPV

-482 PEERINRFLYEN
+482 PEDRVNHFLYEN
-494 AYDAGDLTFSEYVL
+494 VYDAGDLTFSEYVM

-522 LVVITAVFIT
+522 LVVVTAVFIT

-569 GTLNLTEQTAGFLGC
+569 GILNLTEQTAGFLGC
-584 GRKIQ
+584 ERKIQ
-589 KPETMVQ
+589 NPETMKQ
-596 KYPVFGYMISQEEN
+596 KFPVFSYMISQEEN

-620 GKVRWLK
+620 GNVRWLK

-657 TQLEARAQRDSL
+657 DQLEAKAQRDSL

-677 SHQLMRQVLEE
+677 SHQLMRQVLVE

-693 TGAMIIMD
+693 AGAMIIMD

-716 GDQVLKETAEILQ
+716 GDQVLEETAEILQ
-729 ACFRTDDI
+729 ACFRTEDI

-751 AVSDSEIVKQRC
+751 AVSDPEIVKQRC

-768 RVKEV
+768 RVKDV

-791 GGETDYDVLYR
+791 GGEKDYDVLYR

-816 SGVLVME
+816 SGVLVVE

>member
-1 MSDRKRR
+1 
-8 YKMVIPFVV
+8 MVIPFVV

-333 SRAVEEGTIDMV
+333 SRAVEEGTVDMV

>member
-1 MSDRKRR
+1 
-8 YKMVIPFVV
+8 MVSPFVV

-85 NEQLS
+85 DEQLS

-108 YSDGLAAILDYPE
+108 YTDGLAAILDYPE

-147 FDNIRVAVVSYDGK
+147 FDNIRVAVVSFDGR

-176 VNQVLCSSGEE
+176 VNQVLCSTGEE
-187 QSEQLR
+187 SLEQLQA
-193 SGNVDAIL
+193 GNVDAML
-201 GMDVALRNSEVRV
+201 GMDVALRNSELRV

-239 KAMEIITSTNPY
+239 KAMEIITTTNPY

-267 VLSNSELEYIGQK
+267 VLSNSELEYIGRK

-333 SRAVEEGTIDMV
+333 SRAVEEGTVDMV

-352 EGAGSDSCALTLP
+352 EGTGSDSCALTLP

-377 KVEKLADMSGKK
+377 KVEKLADMSGKR

-401 TAGEVLYYDN
+401 TGGEVLYYDN
-411 IEGCMEAVHKGEA
+411 IEGCMEAVHEGDA

-436 YMAGHNYK
+436 YMAGHDYK

-494 AYDAGDLTFSEYVL
+494 AYDAGELTFSEYVM

-522 LVVITAVFIT
+522 LVVVTAVFIT

-562 YEYNIRE
+562 YESNIRE

-584 GRKIQ
+584 ERKIQ
-589 KPETMVQ
+589 NPETMEQ
-596 KYPVFGYMISQEEN
+596 KYPVFGYMISQKEN

-620 GKVRWLK
+620 GNVRWLK

-657 TQLEARAQRDSL
+657 TQLEAKAQRDSL

-677 SHQLMRQVLEE
+677 SHQLIRQVLAE

-701 IDYFKQINDYLGHYT
+701 ID
-716 GDQVLKETAEILQ
+716 
-729 ACFRTDDI
+729 
-737 VGRLGGDEFVVFMK
+737 
-751 AVSDSEIVKQRC
+751 
-763 TEVLD
+763 
-768 RVKEV
+768 
-773 TMEKHGK
+773 
-780 EVTLSIGAAMA
+780 
-791 GGETDYDVLYR
+791 
-802 KADQALYQIKKHGR
+802 
-816 SGVLVME
+816 

>member
-8 YKMVIPFVV
+8 YKMVSPFVV

-32 SGTRVVRVG
+32 RGTRVVRVG

-436 YMAGHNYK
+436 YMAGHDYK

-494 AYDAGDLTFSEYVL
+494 AYDAGELTFSEYVM

-522 LVVITAVFIT
+522 LVVVTAVFIT

-584 GRKIQ
+584 ERKIQ
-589 KPETMVQ
+589 NPETMEQ
-596 KYPVFGYMISQEEN
+596 KYPVFGYMISQKEN

-620 GKVRWLK
+620 GNVRWLK

-657 TQLEARAQRDSL
+657 TQLEAKAQRDSL

-677 SHQLMRQVLEE
+677 SHQLIRQVLAE

-716 GDQVLKETAEILQ
+716 GDQVLEETAEILQ

-751 AVSDSEIVKQRC
+751 AVSDPEIVKQRC
-763 TEVLD
+763 CEVLD
-768 RVKEV
+768 RVKDV

>member
-1 MSDRKRR
+1 
-8 YKMVIPFVV
+8 MVIPFAA

-32 SGTRVVRVG
+32 NGTRVVRVG

-85 NEQLS
+85 DEQLS

-108 YSDGLAAILDYPE
+108 YTDGLAAILDYPE

-176 VNQVLCSSGEE
+176 VNQVLCSTSAE

-193 SGNVDAIL
+193 SGNVDAML
-201 GMDVALRNSEVRV
+201 GMDVALENSELRV

-267 VLSNSELEYIGQK
+267 VLSNSELEYIGRK

-314 EEQTGLTYEIVP
+314 EEQTGLMYEIVP

-352 EGAGSDSCALTLP
+352 EGTGADSCALTLP
-365 YLSVPLQLIMND
+365 YLSVSLQLIMND
-377 KVEKLADMSGKK
+377 KVENLAKMSGKR

-396 LKEQN
+396 LKDQD
-401 TAGEVLYYDN
+401 TTGEPLYYDS
-411 IEGCMEAVHKGEA
+411 IEECMEAVHKGEA

-436 YMAGHNYK
+436 YLAAHNYK

-454 WSQKYCFGIRRPV
+454 WTQKYCFGIRRPV

-482 PEERINRFLYEN
+482 PEDRVNHFLYEN
-494 AYDAGDLTFSEYVL
+494 VYDAGDLTFSEYVM

-522 LVVITAVFIT
+522 LAVVTAVFIT

-569 GTLNLTEQTAGFLGC
+569 GILNLTEQTAGFLGC
-584 GRKIQ
+584 ERKIQ
-589 KPETMVQ
+589 NPETMKQ
-596 KYPVFGYMISQEEN
+596 KFPVFSYMISQEEN

-620 GKVRWLK
+620 GNVRWLK

-657 TQLEARAQRDSL
+657 DQLEAKAQRDSL

-677 SHQLMRQVLEE
+677 SHQLMRQVLVE

-693 TGAMIIMD
+693 AGAMIIMD

-716 GDQVLKETAEILQ
+716 GAQVLEETAESLQ
-729 ACFRTDDI
+729 ACFRTEDI

-751 AVSDSEIVKQRC
+751 AVSDPEIVKQRC

-791 GGETDYDVLYR
+791 GGEKDYDVLYR

-816 SGVLVME
+816 SGVLVVE

>member
-8 YKMVIPFVV
+8 YKMVSPFVV

-85 NEQLS
+85 DEQLS

-108 YSDGLAAILDYPE
+108 YTDGLAAILDYPE

-147 FDNIRVAVVSYDGK
+147 FDNIRVAVVSYDGR

-176 VNQVLCSSGEE
+176 VNQVLCSTGAE

-193 SGNVDAIL
+193 SGNVDAML
-201 GMDVALRNSEVRV
+201 GMDVAVRNSELRV

-239 KAMEIITSTNPY
+239 KALEIITTTNPY

-256 NKKYFTGDEGL
+256 NRKYFTGDEGL
-267 VLSNSELEYIGQK
+267 VLSNSELEYIGRK
-280 KTIRAGVMLGRAPLQ
+280 KTLRAGVMLGRAPLQ

-333 SRAVEEGTIDMV
+333 SRAVEEGTVDMV

-352 EGAGSDSCALTLP
+352 EGTGSDSCALTLP

-377 KVEKLADMSGKK
+377 KVENLADMSGKR

-411 IEGCMEAVHKGEA
+411 IEGCMEAVHKGDA

-436 YMAGHNYK
+436 YMAGHDYK
-444 NLLTFAQSEN
+444 NLLTYAQSEN

-494 AYDAGDLTFSEYVL
+494 AYDAGELTFSEYVM

-522 LVVITAVFIT
+522 LVVVTAVFIT

-584 GRKIQ
+584 ERKIQ
-589 KPETMVQ
+589 NPETMEQ
-596 KYPVFGYMISQEEN
+596 KYPVFDYMISQKEN

-620 GKVRWLK
+620 GNVRWLK

-657 TQLEARAQRDSL
+657 TQLEAKAQRDSL

-677 SHQLMRQVLEE
+677 SHQLISQVLAE

-693 TGAMIIMD
+693 TGALIIMD

-716 GDQVLKETAEILQ
+716 GDQVLEETAEILQ

-751 AVSDSEIVKQRC
+751 AVSDPEIVKQRC
-763 TEVLD
+763 CEVLD
-768 RVKEV
+768 RVKDV

>member
-1 MSDRKRR
+1 MGDRKWRD
-8 YKMVIPFVV
+8 KTGIPFMV

-32 SGTRVVRVG
+32 NDARVVRVG

-48 TEIDENGNYSG
+48 TEIDANGNYSG

-73 WEYEFFTMEGTL
+73 WEYEFVTVEGTL
-85 NEQLS
+85 DEQLS
-90 EMLTMLING
+90 DLLAMLING
-99 DLDLMGAMN
+99 EIDLMGAMN
-108 YSDGLAAILDYPE
+108 YTDGLAEIINYPE

-140 TEFDYES
+140 TEFDYDS
-147 FDNIRVAVVSYDGK
+147 FDNIRVAVISYDGQ
-161 EDEKLNSFAKMNGFH
+161 EDEKLNGFSKMNGFH
-176 VNQVLCSSGEE
+176 VNQVLCRTGAE
-187 QSEQLR
+187 QMDLLR
-193 SGNVDAIL
+193 DGSVDAIL
-201 GMDVALRNSEVRV
+201 SMDVSLSNHELRV

-234 AGALN
+234 AGELN
-239 KAMEIITSTNPY
+239 KAMEITTSTNPFM
-251 LSAEL
+251 SAEL
-256 NKKYFTGDEGL
+256 NRKYFTGEDGL

-280 KTIRAGVMLGRAPLQ
+280 ETIRAGVMLGRAPLQ

-326 FHNWEEY
+326 FYNWEEY
-333 SRAVEEGTIDMV
+333 SRAMEEGTIDLV
-345 IGIVDDY
+345 IGIADDY
-352 EGAGSDSCALTLP
+352 EGSGAGSCALTLP

-377 KVEKLADMSGKK
+377 DMKMLTDLSGKRV
-389 LALQKSL
+389 ALQKSL
-396 LKEQN
+396 LMEQGLQ
-401 TAGEVLYYDN
+401 GEQLYYDN
-411 IEGCMEAVHKGEA
+411 VEECMEAVHKGEA

-436 YMAGHNYK
+436 YLTAHNYK

-454 WSQKYCFGIRRPV
+454 WTQKYCFGIRRPV

-482 PEERINRFLYEN
+482 PEDRVNRFLYEN
-494 AYDAGDLTFSEYVL
+494 AYDAGDLTFSEYVM
-508 RNPEQSVLYLALFL
+508 RNPEQSILYLVLFWL
-522 LVVITAVFIT
+522 MVVTAVFIT
-532 VEIARRRNMARKA
+532 VEVTRRKNMARKA

-584 GRKIQ
+584 ERKIQ
-589 KPETMVQ
+589 KPETMKQ
-596 KYPVFGYMISQEEN
+596 KYPVFGYMITQEEN
-610 NTEHECLLPG
+610 NTEHECLLPRG
-620 GKVRWLK
+620 NVRWLK

-635 TTGRPWYA
+635 TAGRPLYA
-643 VGKLIDIQMEREIK
+643 VGKLIDIQTEREIK
-657 TQLEARAQRDSL
+657 SQLEARAQRDSL

-677 SHQLMRQVLEE
+677 SHQLMKQRLVE

-693 TGAMIIMD
+693 AGAMIIMD

-716 GDQVLKETAEILQ
+716 GDQVLEETAEILQ

-751 AVSDSEIVKQRC
+751 AVSDPEIVKQRC
-763 TEVLD
+763 TEVLE
-768 RVKEV
+768 RVKGV
-773 TMEKHGK
+773 TLEKHGK

-816 SGVLVME
+816 SEVLVVE

>member
-1 MSDRKRR
+1 MSDRKWR
-8 YKMVIPFVV
+8 YKMVIPFAA

-32 SGTRVVRVG
+32 NGTRVVRVG

-85 NEQLS
+85 DEQLS

-108 YSDGLAAILDYPE
+108 YTDGLAAILDYPE

-176 VNQVLCSSGEE
+176 VNQVLCSTSAE

-193 SGNVDAIL
+193 SGNVDAML
-201 GMDVALRNSEVRV
+201 GMDVALENSELRV

-267 VLSNSELEYIGQK
+267 VLSNSELEYIGRK

-314 EEQTGLTYEIVP
+314 EEQTGLMYEIVP

-352 EGAGSDSCALTLP
+352 EGTGADSCALTLP
-365 YLSVPLQLIMND
+365 YLSVSLQLIMND
-377 KVEKLADMSGKK
+377 KVENLAKMSGKR

-396 LKEQN
+396 LKDQD
-401 TAGEVLYYDN
+401 TTGEPLYYDS
-411 IEGCMEAVHKGEA
+411 IEECMEAVHKGEA

-436 YMAGHNYK
+436 YLAAHNYK

-454 WSQKYCFGIRRPV
+454 WTQKYCFGIRRPV

-482 PEERINRFLYEN
+482 PEDRVNHFLYEN
-494 AYDAGDLTFSEYVL
+494 VYDAGDLTFSEYVM

-522 LVVITAVFIT
+522 LAVVTAVFIT

-569 GTLNLTEQTAGFLGC
+569 GILNLTEQTAGFLGC
-584 GRKIQ
+584 ERKIQ
-589 KPETMVQ
+589 NPETMKQ
-596 KYPVFGYMISQEEN
+596 KFPVFSYMISQEEN

-620 GKVRWLK
+620 GNVRWLK

-657 TQLEARAQRDSL
+657 DQLEAKAQRDSL

-677 SHQLMRQVLEE
+677 SHQLMRQVLVE

-693 TGAMIIMD
+693 AGAMIIMD

-716 GDQVLKETAEILQ
+716 GDQVLEETAEILQ
-729 ACFRTDDI
+729 ACFRTEDI

-751 AVSDSEIVKQRC
+751 AVSDPEIVKQRC

-791 GGETDYDVLYR
+791 GGEKDYDVLYR
-802 KADQALYQIKKHGR
+802 KAEQALYQIKKHGR
-816 SGVLVME
+816 SGVLVVE

>member
-620 GKVRWLK
+620 GNVRWLK

>member
-1 MSDRKRR
+1 MSDRKWR
-8 YKMVIPFVV
+8 YKMVIPFAA

-32 SGTRVVRVG
+32 NGTRVVRVG

-85 NEQLS
+85 DEQLS

-108 YSDGLAAILDYPE
+108 YTDGLAAILDYPE

-176 VNQVLCSSGEE
+176 VNQVLCSTSAE

-193 SGNVDAIL
+193 SGNVDAML
-201 GMDVALRNSEVRV
+201 GMDVALENSELRV

-267 VLSNSELEYIGQK
+267 VLSNSELEYIGRK

-314 EEQTGLTYEIVP
+314 EEQTGLMYEIVP

-352 EGAGSDSCALTLP
+352 EGTGADSCALTLP
-365 YLSVPLQLIMND
+365 YLSVSLQLIMND
-377 KVEKLADMSGKK
+377 KVENLAKMSGKR

-396 LKEQN
+396 LKDQD
-401 TAGEVLYYDN
+401 TTGEPLYYDS
-411 IEGCMEAVHKGEA
+411 IEECMEAVHKGEA

-436 YMAGHNYK
+436 YLAAHNYK

-454 WSQKYCFGIRRPV
+454 WTQKYCFGIRRPV

-482 PEERINRFLYEN
+482 PEDRVNHFLYEN
-494 AYDAGDLTFSEYVL
+494 VYDAGDLTFSEYVM

-522 LVVITAVFIT
+522 LAVVTAVFIT

-569 GTLNLTEQTAGFLGC
+569 GILNLTEQTAGFLGC
-584 GRKIQ
+584 ERKIQ
-589 KPETMVQ
+589 NPETMKQ
-596 KYPVFGYMISQEEN
+596 KFPVFSYMISQEEN
-610 NTEHECLLPG
+610 NTENECLLPG
-620 GKVRWLK
+620 GNVRWLK

-657 TQLEARAQRDSL
+657 DQLEAKAQRDSL

-677 SHQLMRQVLEE
+677 SHQLMRQVLVE

-693 TGAMIIMD
+693 AGAMIIMD

-716 GDQVLKETAEILQ
+716 GDQVLEETAEILQ
-729 ACFRTDDI
+729 ACFRTEDI

-751 AVSDSEIVKQRC
+751 AVSDPEIVKQRC

-791 GGETDYDVLYR
+791 GGEKDYDVLYR

-816 SGVLVME
+816 SGVLVVE

>member
-8 YKMVIPFVV
+8 NKVVIPFVV

-32 SGTRVVRVG
+32 DRVQVVRVG

-73 WEYEFFTMEGTL
+73 WEYDFVTMEGSL
-85 NEQLS
+85 DEQLAA
-90 EMLTMLING
+90 MLTMLIDG
-99 DLDLMGAMN
+99 ELDLMGAMN
-108 YSDGLAAILDYPE
+108 YSEGLAEILDYPE

-140 TEFDYES
+140 TEFDYDS
-147 FDNIRVAVVSYDGK
+147 FDNIRVAVVSYNGK
-161 EDEKLNSFAKMNGFH
+161 EDEKLNAFAKMNGFR
-176 VNQVLCSSGEE
+176 VNQILCLSDEE
-187 QSEQLR
+187 QMEQLKA
-193 SGNVDAIL
+193 GNVDAIL
-201 GMDVALRNSEVRV
+201 GMDVALRNSELRV
-214 ISRFD
+214 ISRFE

-234 AGALN
+234 AGELN
-239 KAMEIITSTNPY
+239 KAMEIITSTNPH

-256 NKKYFTGDEGL
+256 NIKYFTGDEGL
-267 VLSNSELEYIGQK
+267 VLSNSELEYIRQK
-280 KTIRAGVMLGRAPLQ
+280 KNIRAGVMLGRAPLQ

-314 EEQTGLTYEIVP
+314 EEQTGLTFEIVP
-326 FHNWEEY
+326 FQNWDEY
-333 SRAVEEGTIDMV
+333 SRAMEDGDIDMV
-345 IGIVDDY
+345 IGLVDDY
-352 EGAGSDSCALTLP
+352 EEMGVGNCALTLS
-365 YLSVPLQLIMND
+365 YLSVPLQLVMNN
-377 KVEKLADMSGKK
+377 KVEKLMDMSGKR

-396 LKEQN
+396 QEGQTL
-401 TAGEVLYYDN
+401 TGEVLYYDS
-411 IEGCMEAVHKGEA
+411 IEECIEAVHRGEA

-436 YMAGHNYK
+436 YTASHNYK
-444 NLLTFAQSEN
+444 NLLTFAQSES
-454 WSQKYCFGIRRPV
+454 WSQKYCFGLRRPV
-467 DIMLLSIMNKVIRVL
+467 DITLLAIMNKVIKVL
-482 PEERINRFLYEN
+482 PEENINRFLYEN
-494 AYDAGDLTFSEYVL
+494 AFDAGELTFSEYVL
-508 RNPEQSVLYLALFL
+508 RNPEQSILYLVLFW

-532 VEIARRRNMARKA
+532 MEITRRRNAARKA

-569 GTLNLTEQTAGFLGC
+569 GTLKLTEQTTGFLGC
-584 GRKIQ
+584 ERRIQ
-589 KPETMVQ
+589 SPETMKQ
-596 KYPVFGYMISQEEN
+596 AYPVFGYMISQEEN
-610 NTEHECLLPG
+610 NAEHECLLPG
-620 GKVRWLK
+620 GNVRWLK

-643 VGKLIDIQMEREIK
+643 VGKLIDIQTEREIK
-657 TQLEARAQRDSL
+657 EQLEAKAQRDSL

-677 SHQLMRQVLEE
+677 SHQMMRQVLVEE
-688 EDRNG
+688 ERNG

-716 GDQVLKETAEILQ
+716 GDQVLEETAEILK

-751 AVSDSEIVKQRC
+751 AVSDPEIVKQRC

-768 RVKEV
+768 RVKNV

-791 GGETDYDVLYR
+791 GEEADYDVLYR

-816 SGVLVME
+816 SGILVAE